1 MCSVR
6 SRFAWFTVLFAL
18 PSLAFSSQSLKD
30 HPLARE
36 AEGAFLIDPHRCV
49 GQITPTCSEKDLI
62 RIYGAR
68 NVRRADIDIGEG
80 ETERG
85 TVLFPG
91 TPNAVEILWGRSF
104 SHPTCLIISSPKT
117 RWRTTE
123 RITVGTTAE
132 KIERINRFPFRLT
145 GFSWDYEGRS
155 MSWGKGK
162 LAKELV
168 LDFLP
173 TCKVS
178 VADERAVTG
187 DGIFSSAHPSMLR
200 KKLTVVSI
208 RIFWD

>member
-1 MCSVR
+1 MCLVR
-6 SRFAWFTVLFAL
+6 SRLSWFHFLLAL
-18 PSLAFSSQSLKD
+18 PSLALSSQSSKD
-30 HPLARE
+30 RPPAHQ
-36 AEGAFLIDPHRCV
+36 AEKAFLIDPQRNV
-49 GQITPTCSEKDLI
+49 GQITPTCSERDLI
-62 RIYGAR
+62 RIYGSR
-68 NVRRADIDIGEG
+68 NVRRASIDVGEG

-85 TVLFPG
+85 TILFPG
-91 TPNAVEILWGRSF
+91 TPDAVEILWKRPF
-104 SHPTCLIISSPKT
+104 SHPLCLIISSPKT